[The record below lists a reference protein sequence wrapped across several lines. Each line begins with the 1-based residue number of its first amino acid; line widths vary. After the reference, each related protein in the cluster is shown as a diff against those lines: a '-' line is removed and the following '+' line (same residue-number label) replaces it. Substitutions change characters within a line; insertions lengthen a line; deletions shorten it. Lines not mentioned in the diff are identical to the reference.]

1 VKTAEQIGREVIEA
15 NYGIGSPWEEPNA
28 YGEEGFTRAQAESD
42 IGADEIR
49 GLIVAAIEADRAQR
63 FNAADMEVL
72 FEVAESGIAREV
84 AAIDVRHQY
93 ANGEIERMKRR
104 WSGARAAIAALREV
118 LA

>member
-1 VKTAEQIGREVIEA
+1 VTIKT
-15 NYGIGSPWEEPNA
+15 PEEIADEYVDTITWP
-28 YGEEGFTRAQAESD
+28 YGELTTISATAL
-42 IGADEIR
+42 ADM
-49 GLIVAAIEADRAQR
+49 LTAAIEADRAQR

-72 FEVAESGIAREV
+72 FDIAESGIAREV
-84 AAIDVRHQY
+84 GAIDVRHQY

>member
-1 VKTAEQIGREVIEA
+1 VKTPEEIAGEALRDRIANADLSTHGRVIKA
-15 NYGIGSPWEEPNA
+15 A
-28 YGEEGFTRAQAESD
+28 
-42 IGADEIR
+42 
-49 GLIVAAIEADRAQR
+49 IVAAIEADRAQR